1 MQPFAEQFVAHL
13 DTLSPIEIEQTI
25 EAVRAGHEQ
34 TRKEA
39 RNINTKRFKES
50 ASLNAAT
57 GSQSH
62 DASIVGDGEDVVFR
76 ADDIERGLV
85 DRAELPSAYTA
96 ARRSVSN
103 SWRSIGGE
111 PYFKHKMSEAEE
123 RSTTVD
129 YADHSPFSQWLPL
142 FGVGVKLLRSAD

>member
-50 ASLNAAT
+50 ASLVGNSNGLAGFRRLEALCC
-57 GSQSH
+57 
-62 DASIVGDGEDVVFR
+62 ASM
-76 ADDIERGLV
+76 
-85 DRAELPSAYTA
+85 
-96 ARRSVSN
+96 
-103 SWRSIGGE
+103 
-111 PYFKHKMSEAEE
+111 H
-123 RSTTVD
+123 
-129 YADHSPFSQWLPL
+129 
-142 FGVGVKLLRSAD
+142 

>member
-1 MQPFAEQFVAHL
+1 MMQ
-13 DTLSPIEIEQTI
+13 
-25 EAVRAGHEQ
+25 
-34 TRKEA
+34 
-39 RNINTKRFKES
+39 
-50 ASLNAAT
+50 NAAT

-129 YADHSPFSQWLPL
+129 YADQYAEGEADQQCAVVHS
-142 FGVGVKLLRSAD
+142 RSGFHCLESV